1 MVCAMKVN
9 TPVPTYQR
17 IAQALRNQIKAGK
30 VNPDGYV
37 GSEVD
42 LMHHHRVARMTVRR
56 AIDLLIADHLVER
69 RPGKGIYLT
78 TEKSV
83 VKNQKNVWLVID
95 NFGRESFVHFAR
107 AAEKVARQYNIH
119 LTLKDGMAETRE
131 NLRILYELTE
141 RKDVHGAI
149 IVAWHAPEFLEAICT
164 LKNAGFPFVLLDY
177 HNVMSSF
184 PTVVADN
191 YRGGALIAQH
201 VYEQGHRN
209 MIFIGDCRASTVQK
223 RLDGFR
229 DYLAEH
235 DLPLPASAIWDISP
249 TSDYFSDW
257 IPGIDTQLQNLF
269 APENRRN
276 CPTAIIASSDS
287 IAKEIYRWCKKNKI
301 AIPGDVSL
309 VGFDN
314 EPLSSLLNLTTV
326 SQPFSEMGKQALLL
340 LHSVLKGTPWNKTD
354 VILPVELLPRE
365 STAPLK

>member
-1 MVCAMKVN
+1 MKMN
-9 TPVPTYQR
+9 TPAPTYQR

-69 RPGKGIYLT
+69 RPGKGIYLR
-78 TEKSV
+78 TEDSV
-83 VKNQKNVWLVID
+83 VKKQKNVWLVID

-131 NLRILYELTE
+131 NLRLLNELSTH
-141 RKDVHGAI
+141 KDVHGAI
-149 IVAWHAPEFLEAICT
+149 IVAWHAPEFFEAICS
-164 LKNAGFPFVLLDY
+164 LKGNGIPFVLLDY

-191 YRGGALIAQH
+191 DRGGALIAQH
-201 VYEQGHRN
+201 VYALGHRN
-209 MIFIGDCRASTVQK
+209 MIFVGDCRASTVQK

-229 DYLAEH
+229 NYLAEH

-249 TSDYFSDW
+249 TNDYFSDW
-257 IPGIDTQLQNLF
+257 IPGIDIKLQNLF

-276 CPTAIIASSDS
+276 RPTAIIASSDS

-301 AIPGDVSL
+301 AIPGDISL

-340 LHSVLKGTPWNKTD
+340 LHALLKGTPWNKTD
-354 VILPVELLPRE
+354 VVLPVELIPRE